1 MTHWLVSYLI
11 FLQSDIDQHLICSSS
26 PMLHQY
32 CLIPPMCCH
41 QLPLSPHCQVELYTL
56 GEGEGEEEEVGGA
69 GGSVRNKFLL
79 SAAAHATA
87 ATPELGAATHH
98 TQPHFDPDTHS
109 RLVALLEAAGQ
120 YHMCVC
126 YPTK

>member
-1 MTHWLVSYLI
+1 MPT
-11 FLQSDIDQHLICSSS
+11 
-26 PMLHQY
+26 
-32 CLIPPMCCH
+32 CCH
-41 QLPLSPHCQVELYTL
+41 QRPLSPHCQVEPFAL
-56 GEGEGEEEEVGGA
+56 GEGEGEEEEGGGA

-87 ATPELGAATHH
+87 ATPELGAAAHH

-120 YHMCVC
+120 YLVPCVLLWLSL
-126 YPTK
+126 PQN

>member
-1 MTHWLVSYLI
+1 M
-11 FLQSDIDQHLICSSS
+11 
-26 PMLHQY
+26 
-32 CLIPPMCCH
+32 
-41 QLPLSPHCQVELYTL
+41 ELYTL

-120 YHMCVC
+120 YLMCLL
-126 YPTK
+126 

>member
-1 MTHWLVSYLI
+1 MEP
-11 FLQSDIDQHLICSSS
+11 FA
-26 PMLHQY
+26 
-32 CLIPPMCCH
+32 
-41 QLPLSPHCQVELYTL
+41 L

-79 SAAAHATA
+79 SATAHATA
-87 ATPELGAATHH
+87 TTPDLGTASPHH

-120 YHMCVC
+120 FPCVQAAWV
-126 YPTK
+126 

>member
-1 MTHWLVSYLI
+1 MLYHLVI
-11 FLQSDIDQHLICSSS
+11 QNAIDEQYTCSSS
-26 PMLHQY
+26 PLLHHFD
-32 CLIPPMCCH
+32 LIPPMCCH
-41 QLPLSPHCQVELYTL
+41 QLPLSPHYQVEPFAL

-120 YHMCVC
+120 YHVC
-126 YPTK
+126 LLLSLVYL

>member
-1 MTHWLVSYLI
+1 MEP
-11 FLQSDIDQHLICSSS
+11 FA
-26 PMLHQY
+26 
-32 CLIPPMCCH
+32 
-41 QLPLSPHCQVELYTL
+41 L
-56 GEGEGEEEEVGGA
+56 GEGEGEEEEGGGA

-87 ATPELGAATHH
+87 NTPELGAAAHH

-120 YHMCVC
+120 YL
-126 YPTK
+126 YPVFTCCCTLRPLLCPLLTYVHP